1 MVDDP
6 PPIARTKAIAAL
18 RDALD
23 RCELGRGRLVLL
35 RGEPGIGKS
44 TLANLVARE
53 AAQRGFAVEL
63 GRAWELAEAPPYF
76 PISSCLR
83 SLGVEVEGTPEGKG
97 FLRAATKNETN
108 DKNAFRLWEDVL
120 AALAGASK
128 DKPVVWIL
136 EDVHAADLQT
146 LDLLTFLVRPL
157 SAIRALIVVTARKQ
171 DPRIT
176 ERANQRLVRIV
187 RDGLAIDL
195 EPFDES
201 EVAELA
207 TRVLGRAL
215 APSAMRE
222 LVALT
227 SGNPLFVIE
236 CVRAFQ
242 SFGAAPRSVTSLPH
256 TIRQVV
262 MERVDLLP
270 DKTRR
275 VLEAAAVLGRESTAA
290 MIARMQDAMPANVI
304 DAMLPAVDAGI
315 VLETRPAHF
324 AFTHILVRDA
334 IEEAIPAGARA
345 TLHDAAEAALAKTGG
360 DGPELLALRAHHALA
375 SMRTDGHAIDLGLR
389 AARLLEDLGAFDR
402 ALVMYERVEDARR
415 AGLGPPSAM
424 GDRLHTALI
433 AQKAGRHAESR
444 RMTEEVLTW
453 ARARRD
459 AELLAKAALVLGN
472 ELRPGVVDHVLVQ
485 ALEEARRALGEET
498 TIQTA
503 LGCRVAA
510 RLAAA
515 LQPAP
520 DPRGPIVLAKD
531 AIACARRLG
540 DDALIHDVLHMALAA
555 LVDADESTERR
566 PLAEELLDR
575 SLRAGDIARSMRA
588 LTILA
593 LDYAELGAFAELER
607 SVDHALELAQRAGHP
622 RLRWRA
628 LFLGSMR
635 GLARGDVALAERYI
649 VEAQELAALT
659 DDPALMLSLGAHL
672 AGTAKMLHRTDEM
685 PKMILGL
692 REMVKGVPKE
702 DVVGASLAAGAYAML
717 EDVEGAAKHV
727 ANLHGDFSHGQLIG
741 TFFISMQAEAFA
753 LVGDRAECRRL
764 RDKLMPA
771 IDQHV
776 VGGNVQIT
784 YDGPVR
790 RVVGLLE
797 SALGDHEAAI
807 DHLDKALA
815 FVTKH
820 ALRTWM
826 AQVHY
831 DLGRVLANARRDE
844 DAANHFDRAIALAE
858 EIGMPGLLVH
868 ARARRDVLAEAGAAS
883 THGRGHPSSPS
894 PSPNVRIAVGAPVVM
909 KREGDTWR
917 IEHDARVVRV
927 KDSRGMQL
935 LARLVERPG
944 EEIHVLAL
952 ASDEEGTSLHDT
964 GVGGELLDARARR
977 EYKARLDDLDDEIAE
992 AERMSDAGRLD
1003 KLTREKVALEAE
1015 VKRALGLG
1023 GKARA
1028 AAGSVSERARVN
1040 VQRRLKDAIARIAEH
1055 DPATGRFFE
1064 KSVRTGTFCRFFV

>member
-6 PPIARTKAIAAL
+6 PPIARAKVIAEL
-18 RDALD
+18 RTSLD

-53 AAQRGFAVEL
+53 ATQRGFAVEL

-83 SLGVEVEGTPEGKG
+83 SLGVAVESAPEDASG
-97 FLRAATKNETN
+97 RARASNATKNETN

-120 AALAGASK
+120 AALARTSK
-128 DKPVVWIL
+128 EKPVVWIL

-176 ERANQRLVRIV
+176 ERVNQRLVRIV

-222 LVALT
+222 LVTLT

-236 CVRAFQ
+236 CARAFQ
-242 SFGAAPRSVTSLPH
+242 SGAAPRSITSLPH

-275 VLEAAAVLGRESTAA
+275 VLEAAAVLGREAAAA

-334 IEEAIPAGARA
+334 IEEATPAGARA
-345 TLHDAAEAALAKTGG
+345 TLHAAAEATLAKTGG
-360 DGPELLALRAHHALA
+360 DSPEVLALRAHHALA

-424 GDRLHTALI
+424 SDRLHTALI

-453 ARARRD
+453 ARARQD
-459 AELLAKAALVLGN
+459 AELLANAALVLGN

-485 ALEEARRALGEET
+485 ALEEARRVLGEET
-498 TIQTA
+498 TIRTA

-555 LVDADESTERR
+555 LVDADESTERQ

-575 SLRAGDIARSMRA
+575 SLRAGDIARAMRA

-593 LDYAELGAFAELER
+593 LDYAELGAFTELER
-607 SVDHALELAQRAGHP
+607 SVDRALELAQRAGHP

-635 GLARGDVALAERYI
+635 ALARGDVALAERYI
-649 VEAQELAALT
+649 VEVQELAGLT

-672 AGTAKMLHRTDEM
+672 AATVKMLHRTDEM

-692 REMVKGVPKE
+692 PEMIKGVPKE
-702 DVVGASLAAGAYAML
+702 DVVGASLAAGAYAVL

-727 ANLHGDFSHGQLIG
+727 ANLHGDLSHGQLIG

-753 LVGDRAECRRL
+753 LVGDRAACRRL

-807 DHLDKALA
+807 DHLEKALA
-815 FVTKH
+815 FVTEH

-831 DLGRVLANARRDE
+831 DLGRVLANARRDA
-844 DAANHFDRAIALAE
+844 DAAKHFDRAIAIAE
-858 EIGMPGLLVH
+858 DVGMPGLLVH
-868 ARARRDVLAEAGAAS
+868 ARARRDVLTEAGTPS
-883 THGRGHPSSPS
+883 THGTGHPPSAPPSPS
-894 PSPNVRIAVGAPVVM
+894 PSVRIAVGAPVAM

-964 GVGGELLDARARR
+964 GVSCSTRVRDANTRR
-977 EYKARLDDLDDEIAE
+977 G
-992 AERMSDAGRLD
+992 S
-1003 KLTREKVALEAE
+1003 TTST
-1015 VKRALGLG
+1015 KR
-1023 GKARA
+1023 
-1028 AAGSVSERARVN
+1028 S
-1040 VQRRLKDAIARIAEH
+1040 RRPSA
-1055 DPATGRFFE
+1055 
-1064 KSVRTGTFCRFFV
+1064 

>member
-6 PPIARTKAIAAL
+6 PPIARAKVIAEL
-18 RDALD
+18 RASLD

-53 AAQRGFAVEL
+53 ATQRGFAVEL

-83 SLGVEVEGTPEGKG
+83 SLGVEIESTPEDASG
-97 FLRAATKNETN
+97 RARASNATKNETN

-120 AALAGASK
+120 AALARASK

-176 ERANQRLVRIV
+176 ERVNQRLVRIV

-236 CVRAFQ
+236 CARAFQ
-242 SFGAAPRSVTSLPH
+242 SSGAAPRSVTSLPH

-275 VLEAAAVLGRESTAA
+275 VLEAAAVLGREAAAA

-315 VLETRPAHF
+315 VIETRPAHF

-334 IEEAIPAGARA
+334 IEEATPAGARA
-345 TLHDAAEAALAKTGG
+345 TLHAAAEAALAKTGG
-360 DGPELLALRAHHALA
+360 DSPELLALRAHHALA

-424 GDRLHTALI
+424 SDRLHTALI

-453 ARARRD
+453 ARARQD

-498 TIQTA
+498 TIRTA

-531 AIACARRLG
+531 AIACARELG
-540 DDALIHDVLHMALAA
+540 DDTLIHDVLHMALAA
-555 LVDADESTERR
+555 LVDADESAERR

-575 SLRAGDIARSMRA
+575 SLRAGDIARAMRA

-593 LDYAELGAFAELER
+593 LDYAELGAFTELER
-607 SVDHALELAQRAGHP
+607 SVDRALELAQRAGHP

-635 GLARGDVALAERYI
+635 ALARGDVALAERYI
-649 VEAQELAALT
+649 VEVQELAGLT

-672 AGTAKMLHRTDEM
+672 AGTVKMLHRTDEM
-685 PKMILGL
+685 PKMILAL
-692 REMVKGVPKE
+692 PEMIKGVPKE
-702 DVVGASLAAGAYAML
+702 DVVGASLAAGAYAVL

-727 ANLHGDFSHGQLIG
+727 ANLHGDLSHGQLIG

-753 LVGDRAECRRL
+753 LVGDRAACRRL

-807 DHLDKALA
+807 GHLEKALA
-815 FVTKH
+815 FVTEH

-831 DLGRVLANARRDE
+831 DIGRVLANARRDA
-844 DAANHFDRAIALAE
+844 DAAKHFDRAIAIAE
-858 EIGMPGLLVH
+858 EVGMPGLLVH
-868 ARARRDVLAEAGAAS
+868 ARARRDVLTEAG
-883 THGRGHPSSPS
+883 THPSSPS
-894 PSPNVRIAVGAPVVM
+894 PSARAVVGAPIAM

-964 GVGGELLDARARR
+964 GAGGELVDARARR
-977 EYKARLDDLDDEIAE
+977 EYKARLDDLDEEIAE

-1055 DPATGRFFE
+1055 DPAVGRFFE